1 MVKRKGRR
9 AAQTQTNQRAS
20 FFLSSSLHPPF
31 FSFPFRPSF
40 LHRFFVFLVKEKKK
54 MREILV
60 CVFFWRGGG
69 GGVGAG
75 TMNVATGVGTHVF
88 LK

>member
-1 MVKRKGRR
+1 M
-9 AAQTQTNQRAS
+9 
-20 FFLSSSLHPPF
+20 FFF
-31 FSFPFRPSF
+31 GG
-40 LHRFFVFLVKEKKK
+40 
-54 MREILV
+54 
-60 CVFFWRGGG
+60 GGG